1 MRLNRSTSHAIRIL
15 IECARADDDLTKVAE
30 LSGSLGITNQNV
42 FKIVHILSH
51 AGLIAA
57 ARGRH
62 GGVRLARSADTI
74 CIGDIVRAM
83 ESTDIEL
90 DLDGASPGQS
100 LGAVTGVNKVL
111 DAALEAFIAIL
122 DDHTLA
128 EMAGWETAASKRLRG
143 AKSQSRRTTKVPR
156 TRSPSRG

>member
-1 MRLNRSTSHAIRIL
+1 MRLNKTTSHAIRIL
-15 IECARADDDLTKVAE
+15 IACARADGDYIKVAE
-30 LSGSLGITNQNV
+30 LSNALEITSQNV

-62 GGVRLARSADTI
+62 GGVRLARAADTI
-74 CIGDIVRAM
+74 RIGDIVRAM
-83 ESTDIEL
+83 ESTEIEL
-90 DLDGASPGQS
+90 DLDGASPGAS
-100 LGAVTGVNKVL
+100 RGAVRDVNRVL

-128 EMAGWETAASKRLRG
+128 EMAGLETVRPKPARG
-143 AKSQSRRTTKVPR
+143 TSSQSAGATKAPR
-156 TRSPSRG
+156 GRARS